1 MSSLLDA
8 IGRDGTAYPIQPG
21 EVITTG
27 TITKAYSVTPGER
40 WRTEFGRNE
49 FEALTIDFV

>member
-1 MSSLLDA
+1 VSSLLDA